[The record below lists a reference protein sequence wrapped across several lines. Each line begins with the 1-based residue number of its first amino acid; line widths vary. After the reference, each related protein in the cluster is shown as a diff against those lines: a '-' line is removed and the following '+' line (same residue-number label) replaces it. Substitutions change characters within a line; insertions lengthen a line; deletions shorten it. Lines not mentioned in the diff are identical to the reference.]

1 MLSRLLGIRSLPR
14 LRSTTLQSA
23 QVLSATRFSA
33 QQQPWTRSIMMT
45 RPVLLASKKET
56 TTKATRST
64 ATGRVRKT
72 AAKPKEKKT
81 TKAVKA
87 AKPKKPEATKEPIAI
102 LKVPKRPGQPFTL
115 FVQRFAKGVKPREG
129 EKPIDAGKR
138 SFIEAAQVWRNMSE
152 AEKQPFRDENEAAKK
167 EFENVKQEFFAN
179 LDPVAL
185 RRYNEKRVAKGKP
198 KLHRP
203 AGTFAK
209 RLTAYNM
216 FQSNLF
222 AHWKGEH
229 PTFGEYSRETA
240 RRWKAMSDEEKPF
253 HELHKKHVAERE
265 KSFA

>member
-129 EKPIDAGKR
+129 EKPIDA
-138 SFIEAAQVWRNMSE
+138 
-152 AEKQPFRDENEAAKK
+152 EKQPFRDENEAAKK

-240 RRWKAMSDEEKPF
+240 RRWKAMSDEEKAPF